1 VPFLDRLKPQLDRR
15 TLRFL
20 LKLAANQLAI
30 MARHVGNNGQVIC
43 VEAHPRTF
51 RCLQKLVEYKRL
63 ENVVTIHCAVSEP
76 DCAETVI
83 QDSSE
88 YLRNRV
94 GGADGFRVAART
106 IDSIADELGL
116 SQIHFLKMN
125 IEGAERWPSAAW
137 SRPSRGRKHSA
148 FVATTFWPNFAAT
161 IYYARATS

>member
-94 GGADGFRVAART
+94 GLTDFAWLRER
-106 IDSIADELGL
+106 SI
-116 SQIHFLKMN
+116 
-125 IEGAERWPSAAW
+125 PSPTSSA
-137 SRPSRGRKHSA
+137 SRR
-148 FVATTFWPNFAAT
+148 FTF
-161 IYYARATS
+161 